1 MKVDISNTST
11 TLIVN
16 TYEGFYTSD
25 KTHLNEAIHK
35 KYSNNNLLDILRSV
49 AKGINA
55 QILTESTHNFDP
67 FGDSSALLIQANVEL
82 ANSGTLHL
90 KESHITYHTYLET
103 RVENFF
109 IIRLEIH
116 ICSCT
121 KANVFD
127 SLEYIM
133 NSSNTYFKNFLP
145 EIISLDC
152 LRRGHDIDLNENF
165 LKTFTFDYYSD
176 SANKYIKII
185 DVDSVKSTGSNHLH
199 YLLQKEQLNKKLSDL
214 YNNLKEKDVD
224 NYYKKLRE
232 KYCSYI

>member
-67 FGDSSALLIQANVEL
+67 FGDSSALLIQANVDL

-90 KESHITYHTYLET
+90 KESHITYHTYPVSYTHLT
-103 RVENFF
+103 
-109 IIRLEIH
+109 
-116 ICSCT
+116 
-121 KANVFD
+121 
-127 SLEYIM
+127 
-133 NSSNTYFKNFLP
+133 LP
-145 EIISLDC
+145 
-152 LRRGHDIDLNENF
+152 
-165 LKTFTFDYYSD
+165 TT
-176 SANKYIKII
+176 
-185 DVDSVKSTGSNHLH
+185 
-199 YLLQKEQLNKKLSDL
+199 
-214 YNNLKEKDVD
+214 
-224 NYYKKLRE
+224 
-232 KYCSYI
+232 

>member
-1 MKVDISNTST
+1 MIVDISNTST

-16 TYEGFYTSD
+16 TYEGFYISD

-67 FGDSSALLIQANVEL
+67 FGDSSALLIQANVDL

-121 KANVFD
+121 KSNVFD

-133 NSSNTYFKNFLP
+133 NSSNTHFKNFLP
-145 EIISLDC
+145 EIISIDC
-152 LRRGHDIDLNENF
+152 LRRGHDLIQMKITCKHLLLITIQIQQINI
-165 LKTFTFDYYSD
+165 LK
-176 SANKYIKII
+176 
-185 DVDSVKSTGSNHLH
+185 
-199 YLLQKEQLNKKLSDL
+199 LLM
-214 YNNLKEKDVD
+214 
-224 NYYKKLRE
+224 
-232 KYCSYI
+232 

>member
-1 MKVDISNTST
+1 MIVDISNTST

-16 TYEGFYTSD
+16 TYEGFYASD
-25 KTHLNEAIHK
+25 KNHLSEVISK
-35 KYSNNNLLDILRSV
+35 KYSDSNLLDILRSV
-49 AKGINA
+49 AKEINA

-67 FGDSSALLIQANVEL
+67 FGDSSALLIQANIEL

-121 KANVFD
+121 KENVFN
-127 SLEYIM
+127 SLKCIM
-133 NSSNTYFKNFLP
+133 NSSNSYFKNFKP

-152 LRRGHDIDLNENF
+152 LRRGYDVDLNENYLDAF
-165 LKTFTFDYYSD
+165 SFDQYSD
-176 SANKYIKII
+176 SADKYIRII
-185 DVDSVKSTGSNHLH
+185 DIDSVKSTGSYHQH
-199 YLLQKEQLNKKLSDL
+199 YLLHKEQLNKKLFDI
-214 YNNLKEKDVD
+214 YKNLKQEDID
-224 NYYKKLRE
+224 HYYRKLKE
-232 KYCSYI
+232 KYCSYT

>member
-1 MKVDISNTST
+1 MIVDISNTST

-25 KTHLNEAIHK
+25 KTYLSEAINK
-35 KYSNNNLLDILRSV
+35 KYSNSNLLDILRSV

-55 QILTESTHNFDP
+55 KIMTESTHNFDP
-67 FGDSSALLIQANVEL
+67 FGDSTALLIQANIEL

-121 KANVFD
+121 KANIFD
-127 SLEYIM
+127 SLKYIM
-133 NSSNTYFKNFLP
+133 NSSNPYFKNFLP

-152 LRRGHDIDLNENF
+152 LRRGHDIDSDENYLQAF
-165 LKTFTFDYYSD
+165 SFDYYSD
-176 SANKYIKII
+176 SAKKYLKII
-185 DVDSVKSTGSNHLH
+185 DVDSIKSTGSNHLH
-199 YLLQKEQLNKKLSDL
+199 YLLQKEQLNKKLSNL
-214 YNNLKEKDVD
+214 YNNLREKDVD

-232 KYCSYI
+232 KYCCYT